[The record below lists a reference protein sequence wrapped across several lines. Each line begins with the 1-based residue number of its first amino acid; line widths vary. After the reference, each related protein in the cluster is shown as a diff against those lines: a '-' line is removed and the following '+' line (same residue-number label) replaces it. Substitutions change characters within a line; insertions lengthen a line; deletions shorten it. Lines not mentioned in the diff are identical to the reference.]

1 MKPENVLFEFSA
13 AQPDSS
19 DDFSERRPQCQTF
32 IARFR
37 WLLLRTKCGV
47 HARYTSFDKFL
58 KVSAHGAARPSKKY
72 VYYQTGPHEEV
83 QMKV

>member
-1 MKPENVLFEFSA
+1 MLIASSSNDHGLFEFSA

-37 WLLLRTKCGV
+37 WLLLRTKCGLV
-47 HARYTSFDKFL
+47 GVTLSAAGTS
-58 KVSAHGAARPSKKY
+58 P
-72 VYYQTGPHEEV
+72 
-83 QMKV
+83 